1 MIDPT
6 FRNIN
11 GLFVLSFRNPKNDLE
26 RDSQDRYYME
36 SVAMK
41 DFSALINNSRLF
53 FRFIN
58 CNRIIKTMKC
68 QKVLNL
74 LNEADD
80 SKFVTR
86 NWNIV
91 NDHSNIIYDAGNKI
105 IYNRELLK
113 SNLYDY
119 NNACIL
125 VMGISLL
132 QDIMEINSI

>member
-1 MIDPT
+1 
-6 FRNIN
+6 
-11 GLFVLSFRNPKNDLE
+11 
-26 RDSQDRYYME
+26 
-36 SVAMK
+36 
-41 DFSALINNSRLF
+41 
-53 FRFIN
+53 
-58 CNRIIKTMKC
+58 MKC

-86 NWNIV
+86 NWSIV

-113 SNLYDY
+113 SNLYDC

-132 QDIMEINSI
+132 